1 MGHSS
6 VKVTERYS
14 RLKRKR
20 LRQDFPDLFPELKLD
35 EKTPKMALRDTESRD
50 TNAFSSYV
58 SRV

>member
-14 RLKRKR
+14 RLNRKR
-20 LRQDFPDLFPELKLD
+20 LHQDFPDLFPELKLD
-35 EKTPKMALRDTESRD
+35 EKTPEMALRDTKSRD

-58 SRV
+58 FRG